1 MRTPSAQQT
10 KLLAGRGYA
19 TYFKVEVYD
28 GATWRDLSGLAGQ
41 NFLIS
46 VEWSDSVDDQ
56 VSSATVTCHRE
67 HAFLSL
73 APLNALSKL
82 NNLTGSYAPLLKE
95 GRKFKIYIQLQ
106 PLSVGTGATWTEVF
120 YGRIDEIDAAS
131 EELTFTGRDYGMG
144 ICQDTFIEVQRE
156 YGGATAG
163 TAVDVETVI
172 GQVLSDNSTGLGLYT
187 PTTPGFAI
195 YPKYQQDQVSVADAI
210 KTLATLT
217 GWEVRYKWRSDT
229 SAFSLVFR
237 DPDRTKSTPDWTY
250 EPNQYT
256 EVSAHRTDFADVR
269 NAVTVE
275 YTNQA
280 ATPPARA
287 SVSVSDAT
295 SIAAYGRRW
304 CQLSESEASPIT
316 TSAQATALANWAL
329 SDLKNVLLEKEISVL
344 FNPFIDVTDLIRIG
358 ASDTMETGDQDLACV
373 SVSHR
378 ISSDEAV
385 TTITCR
391 GAPSLGAGAWLRR
404 ETRARPRNRWN
415 DPPPPT
421 LSVPPAPGGGTVLIE
436 PNTGTRGNWA
446 SGFEIH
452 TSTTSSFTPDTTTLR
467 TTTKAQ
473 SGSQGRTLEVPLVGE
488 VPGKTSYCKA
498 VPLDSNGNPG
508 DASDEVSF
516 VAGRAKAGFVDSLVS
531 QGHFPINGN
540 FEHASDDL
548 TSAPFD
554 HWAVTAGT
562 WGSSG
567 DIYWGN
573 DATFGNYVA
582 LRQTGGDPGIRSSA
596 FPVRRA
602 GGHFNIYL
610 SVRPQGTLTAGRG
623 LMMYVRFYRKSDL
636 SDSPILFTKTV
647 PYNVA
652 AANVW
657 TGYQV
662 NSEFIGALPYDVNFC
677 TIAFGKEAVSSAYGF
692 DIGDVFF
699 SEAEQY
705 DLWCERL
712 FVQGTMYGTST
723 GGSPSIYQ
731 PSWNAV
737 TFENSFENFGSGWVE
752 CEFMKDSMGFVHV
765 RGLAKRAS
773 AATNTTMFTLP
784 AGYRPASGCMF
795 ACVGNGSHIR
805 IDIGTD
811 GTFKVQAAADANWN
825 NFISLDGISFD
836 TR

>member
-1 MRTPSAQQT
+1 
-10 KLLAGRGYA
+10 
-19 TYFKVEVYD
+19 
-28 GATWRDLSGLAGQ
+28 
-41 NFLIS
+41 
-46 VEWSDSVDDQ
+46 
-56 VSSATVTCHRE
+56 
-67 HAFLSL
+67 
-73 APLNALSKL
+73 
-82 NNLTGSYAPLLKE
+82 
-95 GRKFKIYIQLQ
+95 
-106 PLSVGTGATWTEVF
+106 
-120 YGRIDEIDAAS
+120 
-131 EELTFTGRDYGMG
+131 
-144 ICQDTFIEVQRE
+144 
-156 YGGATAG
+156 
-163 TAVDVETVI
+163 
-172 GQVLSDNSTGLGLYT
+172 
-187 PTTPGFAI
+187 
-195 YPKYQQDQVSVADAI
+195 VSVTD
-210 KTLATLT
+210 
-217 GWEVRYKWRSDT
+217 
-229 SAFSLVFR
+229 SA
-237 DPDRTKSTPDWTY
+237 
-250 EPNQYT
+250 
-256 EVSAHRTDFADVR
+256 
-269 NAVTVE
+269 
-275 YTNQA
+275 
-280 ATPPARA
+280 
-287 SVSVSDAT
+287 
-295 SIAAYGRRW
+295 SITAYGRRW

-344 FNPFIDVTDLIRIG
+344 FNPFVDVTDLIRIG
-358 ASDTMETGDQDLACV
+358 ASDTTETGDQDLACV

-378 ISSDEAV
+378 ISSDEAT

-415 DPPPPT
+415 DPPPPV
-421 LSVPPAPGGGTVLIE
+421 LSVPPAPGGGVVLIE

-446 SGFEIH
+446 SGYEIH
-452 TSTTSSFTPDTTTLR
+452 TSDTSGFTPDTSTLR

-473 SGSQGRTLEVPLVGE
+473 AGSAGRTLEVPLVGE

-498 VPLDSNGNPG
+498 VPLDSNGNAG
-508 DASDEVSF
+508 DESTEVSF

-548 TSAPFD
+548 ASAPFD

-562 WGSSG
+562 WGPSG
-567 DIYWGN
+567 DIYYGA

-582 LRQTGGDPGIRSSA
+582 IRQTGGDPGIRSSA
-596 FPVRRA
+596 FPVRRN
-602 GGHFNIYL
+602 GGHFNVYL
-610 SVRPQGTLTAGRG
+610 SVRPQGTLVAGRG
-623 LMMYVRFYRKSDL
+623 LQMYVRFYRKSDL

-712 FVQGTMYGTST
+712 FVQGTMYGTGT

-731 PSWNAV
+731 PSWTAV
-737 TFENSFENFGSGWVE
+737 SFENSFSNFGSGWQGAE
-752 CEFMKDSMGFVHV
+752 YMKDSFGVVHL
-765 RGLAKRAS
+765 RGLVKRAS
-773 AATNTTMFTLP
+773 AALNTSMFTLP
-784 AGYRPASGCMF
+784 SGYRPAATQMF
-795 ACVGNGSHIR
+795 SCCGNNKHAR
-805 IDIGTD
+805 MDINSAGAVTIE
-811 GTFKVQAAADANWN
+811 AADDASWN
-825 NFISLDGISFD
+825 SFISLNGITFD